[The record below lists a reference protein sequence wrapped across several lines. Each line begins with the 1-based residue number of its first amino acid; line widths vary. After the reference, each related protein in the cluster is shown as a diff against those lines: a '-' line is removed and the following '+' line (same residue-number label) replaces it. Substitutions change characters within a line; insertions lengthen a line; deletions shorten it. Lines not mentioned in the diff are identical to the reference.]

1 MQKEIDIIKIGNSQ
15 GIRIPKAV
23 LEQCGFNGSLNMRV
37 DGDTVILTRVKRKN
51 RKPREGWA
59 EAAKLCHEAGDD
71 KLIFP
76 EGSIINEFD
85 KTEWTWP
92 QKDN

>member
-37 DGDTVILTRVKRKN
+37 EGEAIILTKAKRKA

-59 EAAKLCHEAGDD
+59 EAIKRDIEQYGV
-71 KLIFP
+71 P
-76 EGSIINEFD
+76 ENLWPDGIVNEFD

-92 QKDN
+92 GGEQ

>member
-1 MQKEIDIIKIGNSQ
+1 METDIIKIGNSK
-15 GIRIPKAV
+15 GIRISKEI
-23 LEQCGFNGSLNMRV
+23 LEQCGFNGMVNMQV
-37 DGDTVILTRVKRKN
+37 DGDKLVLSKAKKKV
-51 RKPREGWA
+51 REGWA